1 MPTIFV
7 NPDDFAELLGE
18 ELDQEKLVEQ
28 LALAKAEFK
37 GLDEEGRYRVELN
50 DTNRPDLWTAAGIAR
65 QLRCV
70 QGRRRHYRFFEGE
83 AEGSIEVQAAMR
95 ELRPYVG
102 AFMVRGLNVT
112 ETCLQQIIQTQ
123 EKLAENFGHHRRDLA
138 IGVYRLDKISFP
150 IHYRAQ
156 DPESHSYVPLGM
168 EEPMLLSQIL
178 KRHPKGVEYQA
189 ILAGKAQVPLL
200 VDEAGL
206 TLSMPPIINSR
217 EVGEVQPGDSDL
229 FVEATGTDIFSLV
242 LALNIMA
249 CDLADR
255 GGIISRVL
263 TRYPYDTPLGRE
275 LTTPLQLDRTLQ
287 VSADEFSRLIGV
299 ECTPT
304 EVANG
309 LEQYGCDVVVNGQVL
324 EVHPPPTRLDYLH
337 AVDAVEDYAISR
349 GYGSFSPK
357 MPQDFSP
364 GSSDALSVLEDKVRD
379 HMVGLG
385 YEEII
390 SNILV
395 SRAQVADRMNMA
407 DTKLV
412 EISNQVNE
420 NHAVLRNAVLP
431 SLLKVETHSATAAY
445 PHRIFEVGE
454 VAVFDPQAAHGSRT
468 ELHLAV
474 MVAHREANLSEIH
487 TDIDFLFFQLN
498 EELHLREDKH
508 ASFLPGRMARVLGS
522 KGEPIGVLGELAPE
536 VLERWEI
543 TVPVVAWEM
552 NVGALLGGEL

>member
-1 MPTIFV
+1 V
-7 NPDDFAELLGE
+7 
-18 ELDQEKLVEQ
+18 
-28 LALAKAEFK
+28 
-37 GLDEEGRYRVELN
+37 
-50 DTNRPDLWTAAGIAR
+50 
-65 QLRCV
+65 
-70 QGRRRHYRFFEGE
+70 
-83 AEGSIEVQAAMR
+83 
-95 ELRPYVG
+95 
-102 AFMVRGLNVT
+102 
-112 ETCLQQIIQTQ
+112 
-123 EKLAENFGHHRRDLA
+123 
-138 IGVYRLDKISFP
+138 
-150 IHYRAQ
+150 
-156 DPESHSYVPLGM
+156 
-168 EEPMLLSQIL
+168 
-178 KRHPKGVEYQA
+178 
-189 ILAGKAQVPLL
+189 
-200 VDEAGL
+200 VD
-206 TLSMPPIINSR
+206 
-217 EVGEVQPGDSDL
+217 
-229 FVEATGTDIFSLV
+229 
-242 LALNIMA
+242 
-249 CDLADR
+249 
-255 GGIISRVL
+255 
-263 TRYPYDTPLGRE
+263 
-275 LTTPLQLDRTLQ
+275 
-287 VSADEFSRLIGV
+287 
-299 ECTPT
+299 
-304 EVANG
+304 
-309 LEQYGCDVVVNGQVL
+309 GQVL

-349 GYGSFSPK
+349 GYGSFPPK
-357 MPQDFSP
+357 MPQNFSP

-379 HMVGLG
+379 HMTGLG

-395 SRAQVADRMNMA
+395 SRAQVADRMNIA

-498 EELHLREDKH
+498 EELHLREDQH

-552 NVGALLGGEL
+552 NVGALLGGES